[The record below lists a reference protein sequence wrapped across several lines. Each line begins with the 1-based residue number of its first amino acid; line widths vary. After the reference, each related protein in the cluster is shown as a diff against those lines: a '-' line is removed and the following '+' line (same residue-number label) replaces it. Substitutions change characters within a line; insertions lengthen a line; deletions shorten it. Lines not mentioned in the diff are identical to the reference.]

1 MKRSASV
8 LAVVACALLTSCFVL
23 LSLSLCGHAIV
34 ALVFERRHS
43 GSVYSRTLLRKTNQN
58 VPFIRKKVIV

>member
-8 LAVVACALLTSCFVL
+8 LVVVACALLSSCFVL

-43 GSVYSRTLLRKTNQN
+43 GGVYSRTLLRKTNQN
-58 VPFIRKKVIV
+58 LPFIGTKVTV